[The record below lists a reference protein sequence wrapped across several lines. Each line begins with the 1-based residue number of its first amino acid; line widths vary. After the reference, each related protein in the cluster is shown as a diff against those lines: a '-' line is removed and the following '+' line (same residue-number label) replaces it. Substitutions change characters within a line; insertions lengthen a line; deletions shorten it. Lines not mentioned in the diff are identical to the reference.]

1 MNIHKKVFFVL
12 KILHFFILQKTRGV
26 LQRRCTEN
34 FCKIYKCLFF
44 TPWFSGDIGFLVFC
58 GIFKNAFFIEHFR
71 WLLFIFSSS
80 PLSSP
85 VCPLQEELT
94 EDKFQRPFC
103 HNVSKRYLKTTH
115 IVGHLG

>member
-12 KILHFFILQKTRGV
+12 KILHFLYYRRREAFFKEDV
-26 LQRRCTEN
+26 L
-34 FCKIYKCLFF
+34 KIFAKFTSAFFF

-94 EDKFQRPFC
+94 EDKFQRPFY
-103 HNVSKRYLKTTH
+103 HSVSKRYLKTTH